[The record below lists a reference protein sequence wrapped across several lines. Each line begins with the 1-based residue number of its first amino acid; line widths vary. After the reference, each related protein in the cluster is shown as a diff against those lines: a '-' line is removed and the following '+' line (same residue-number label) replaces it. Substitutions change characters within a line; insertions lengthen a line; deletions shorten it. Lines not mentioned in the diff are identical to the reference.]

1 MFAVILLASS
11 CFVFGQVIGTWQF
24 FNTFCS
30 LFEPDKLKCNFLNF
44 PFSFISFFSL
54 FFFLIP
60 ECNIEFQLDFEY
72 DLKDSSGKNL
82 FSSSEN
88 VHLEH
93 SAARFI
99 GNSYISVWRFQEAEF
114 GDKISIRLNFKQDGF
129 QSEVQ
134 QLVGNC
140 VIGSKPSVSI
150 SIDKQRE
157 MVIYS
162 IMTYTDFKIIEAP
175 YNVSLYSDCILFKSL
190 Y

>member
-1 MFAVILLASS
+1 M
-11 CFVFGQVIGTWQF
+11 
-24 FNTFCS
+24 
-30 LFEPDKLKCNFLNF
+30 
-44 PFSFISFFSL
+44 
-54 FFFLIP
+54 
-60 ECNIEFQLDFEY
+60 DFEY

-93 SAARFI
+93 SAARFV

-129 QSEVQ
+129 RSEVQ

-175 YNVSLYSDCILFKSL
+175 YNVSLYSDCILFKS
-190 Y
+190 